1 MKKQSVESYII
12 SLLGA
17 TFPGRSAGPITC
29 DTDLIGDL
37 DADSMAM
44 VSLIFSIDEEFS
56 VGTDQLGDIIINCR
70 TVGDLIAVTERL
82 RHERV

>member
-17 TFPGRSAGPITC
+17 SFPGRSAGPITR

-44 VSLIFSIDEEFS
+44 VSLILSIDEEFS
-56 VGTDQLGDIIINCR
+56 VGTDQLGDIIIDCR
-70 TVGDLIAVTERL
+70 TVGDLIAATERL